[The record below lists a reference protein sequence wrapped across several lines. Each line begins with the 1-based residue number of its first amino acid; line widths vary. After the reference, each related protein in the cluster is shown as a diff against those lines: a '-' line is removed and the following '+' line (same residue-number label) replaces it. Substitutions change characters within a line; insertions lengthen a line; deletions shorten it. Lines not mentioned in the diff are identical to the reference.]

1 MARTKTLDSGTLQN
15 NTEEPQ
21 TLRNTPGDPRD
32 NLGNRTIGSLAKAF
46 LSDGRKPEVRRLPS

>member
-15 NTEEPQ
+15 NTEQPEP
-21 TLRNTPGDPRD
+21 LWNTPGHPRD

-46 LSDGRKPEVRRLPS
+46 LSDGREPEVIRFTS

>member
-15 NTEEPQ
+15 NTEQTQ
-21 TLRNTPGDPRD
+21 TLQNTPGHPRD

-46 LSDGRKPEVRRLPS
+46 LSDGREPEARRLPS